1 MDLGTWRSARPV
13 TDNRGVSAR
22 ARFSILLWAIG
33 VVAAVG
39 MLEAWRI
46 GAAGLFGLVAVIE
59 LLAIGTLVSLRSRA
73 PVVVRGDLAAWLDT
87 TSAITGE
94 TASALANRA
103 LSSYRAALSDD
114 RRD

>member
-1 MDLGTWRSARPV
+1 MV
-13 TDNRGVSAR
+13 
-22 ARFSILLWAIG
+22 
-33 VVAAVG
+33 
-39 MLEAWRI
+39 EAWRI

-59 LLAIGTLVSLRSRA
+59 LLAIGALVSLRSRA

-87 TSAITGE
+87 MSAITGE